1 MDYSKYLGAAG
12 LTELWNLMTAY
23 IDKKIFIGTQEEYE
37 AIAHTIPLGAI
48 VVIVD
53 KSDVVIPPEE
63 DEAPE
68 EVVSSAAILGTALL
82 GSMLLGQS

>member
-48 VVIVD
+48 VIIVD

-63 DEAPE
+63 DTT
-68 EVVSSAAILGTALL
+68 SSAILGAALL